1 MRTIL
6 LAFALISIS
15 SSYKILIYSAQTARS
30 HVTFMGHIADTL
42 VDAGHDVVVFL
53 PALND
58 EVNITGVK
66 KCRTILKARDFDMPY
81 KVDAI
86 LADFWRKSAASM
98 KEILSIARVYQR
110 SMSLLCE
117 SHLKDKETIK
127 KLSNEKFDLG
137 IAELFNLCSYALFKA
152 SNISSHVSASPTNL
166 AEWMTDPFGV
176 DSNPS
181 YVPALVSEHSDR
193 MSYLERA
200 KNLAAMTASRYGL
213 KYLSKSVL
221 DPIFRKEFGE
231 QFELEE
237 EIARSSFLFVNSEDF
252 TEFPRPL
259 NHKIIFIGGIGA
271 QKAKPLEGEL
281 KNLMDAAV
289 NGAVLVS
296 FGSLANSSL
305 MPVELKT
312 AFIET
317 FKAFPKVTFIWKYE
331 VDDDVGSGVKNL
343 VKVKWMPQNDLLAH
357 PNLRAFISHGGMNSV
372 TESTHAGVPIVCIPL
387 FGDQMRNAKMIERRN
402 VAYVIDKN
410 NLTKN
415 SLSYALNAV
424 LFDPSYRNSA
434 RRLAR
439 MIHKKP
445 SSAKE
450 RLIKYVEFAAE
461 FGPVEN
467 LDPASRKLNVF
478 QYYLID
484 VILPVLIMILLILY
498 VVLRLC
504 FYLIMAVL
512 KRKQK
517 QE

>member
-6 LAFALISIS
+6 VAFALINIASG
-15 SSYKILIYSAQTARS
+15 YKILVYSAQTARS

-42 VDAGHDVVVFL
+42 ADAGHDVVVFL
-53 PALND
+53 PAFNED
-58 EVNITGVK
+58 VNITGVK

-81 KVDAI
+81 KTDAV
-86 LADFWRKSAASM
+86 LADFWQKNAASM
-98 KEILSIARVYQR
+98 KEILSVARMFQQ

-117 SHLKDKETIK
+117 SHLRDKDTIK
-127 KLSNEKFDLG
+127 KLSDEKFDLG
-137 IAELFNLCSYALFKA
+137 IGELFNSCSYALFKA
-152 SNISSHVSASPTNL
+152 SNISSHVSVSPTNL
-166 AEWMTDPFGV
+166 VEWMLDPFGV
-176 DSNPS
+176 DNNPS
-181 YVPALVSEHSDR
+181 YVPALISEHSDR

-200 KNLAAMTASRYGL
+200 KNLALMAAARYGSE
-213 KYLSKSVL
+213 YLSKPVL
-221 DPIFRKEFGE
+221 NPVFRKEFGE
-231 QFELEE
+231 QFQLEE

-259 NHKIIFIGGIGA
+259 NHKIIFIGGIGV
-271 QKAKPLEGEL
+271 QKAKPLKGEL
-281 KNLMDAAV
+281 KNVMDAAID
-289 NGAVLVS
+289 GAVLVS
-296 FGSLANSSL
+296 FGSLANTSR
-305 MPVELKT
+305 MPIELKN

-317 FKAFPKVTFIWKYE
+317 FKAFPKLTFIWKYE
-331 VDDDVGSGVKNL
+331 VDDDIGSGVKNL

-357 PNLRAFISHGGMNSV
+357 PNLRAFVSHGGMNSV
-372 TESTHAGVPIVCIPL
+372 AESTHAGIPIVCIPL

-402 VAYVIDKN
+402 VAYIIDKN
-410 NLTKN
+410 NLTKH
-415 SLSYALNAV
+415 SLSHALNAV

-434 RRLAR
+434 KRLAR

-467 LDPASRKLNVF
+467 LDPASRKLNFF

-484 VILPVLIMILLILY
+484 VILPVLAVILLILY
-498 VVLRLC
+498 AFLRLCLYLVRVVLR
-504 FYLIMAVL
+504 
-512 KRKQK
+512 KKQK